1 MHSVLE
7 RSAEG
12 AKELIKILEKQEE
25 ILAFDK
31 FTNEDA
37 LKLGI
42 ILTEV
47 TKDTPAP
54 LSMRIFLGDTIVFQY
69 AMEGDA
75 EVRFGWTYRKYQLI
89 KKTGH
94 SSMHGK
100 VRAMFLNELKE
111 LCEQPE
117 TYGFGC
123 GGFPITVKGQGIVG
137 AIAVSGLPDPAD
149 HFYVTKALE
158 KFLGVKAPE
167 IPEEINEEW
176 IN

>member
-1 MHSVLE
+1 MLE
-7 RSAEG
+7 RNETG
-12 AKELIKILEKQEE
+12 ARALLEIIEKQEE
-25 ILAFDK
+25 LLVFDK

-47 TKDTPAP
+47 TKDTPGP
-54 LSMRIFLGDTIVFQY
+54 LSMRIFIGDTVVFQY

-100 VRAMFLNELKE
+100 IRAMFLGELQD
-111 LCEQPE
+111 LCEQSDI
-117 TYGFGC
+117 YGFGC
-123 GGFPITVKGQGIVG
+123 GGFPITVKGKGIVG

-149 HFYVTKALE
+149 HPYVVEALS
-158 KFLGVKAPE
+158 KYIGVEVPKIPAE
-167 IPEEINEEW
+167 IDEQW

>member
-1 MHSVLE
+1 MIQKN
-7 RSAEG
+7 REG
-12 AKELIKILEKQEE
+12 ARELLNILEKQEE
-25 ILAFDK
+25 ILVFDS
-31 FTNEDA
+31 FNNADA

-42 ILTEV
+42 ILSEV
-47 TKDTPAP
+47 VKDTPAP
-54 LSMRIFLGDTIVFQY
+54 LSLRIFMGDTIVFQY

-75 EVRFGWTYRKYQLI
+75 ETRFGWTYRKYQLI

-100 VRAMFLNELKE
+100 VRAMFMDELQD
-111 LCEQPE
+111 LASQPE

-123 GGFPITVKGQGIVG
+123 GGFPITVKGQGIIG

-149 HFYVTKALE
+149 HIYVVRALE

-167 IPEEINEEW
+167 IPSEIDEAW

>member
-1 MHSVLE
+1 ME
-7 RSAEG
+7 RNREG
-12 AKELIKILEKQEE
+12 AKELLKLVEKQEE
-25 ILAFDK
+25 LLVFEK

-54 LSMRIFLGDTIVFQY
+54 LSIRVFMGDTIVFQY

-75 EVRFGWTYRKYQLI
+75 ETRFGWTYRKYQLI

-100 VRAMFLNELKE
+100 VRAMFLDELQD
-111 LCEQPE
+111 LCAQPDI
-117 TYGFGC
+117 YGFGC

-137 AIAVSGLPDPAD
+137 AVAVSGLPDPAD
-149 HFYVTKALE
+149 HLYVVEALE
-158 KFLGVKAPE
+158 KMIGVEVPKIPDE
-167 IPEEINEEW
+167 IDEQW